1 MSRGI
6 RAVELAL
13 QLNTIDSRIRP
24 SLSMDM
30 KTEILDVEI
39 FRRLQ
44 MNSFERIYRST
55 VDLKNEKEVDFLVG
69 DLELMKEY
77 LKEKKEKARTES
89 DIAMEACIRG

>member
-6 RAVELAL
+6 KAVGLAL
-13 QLNTIDSRIRP
+13 QLNMIDSKIRP

-44 MNSFERIYRST
+44 MDSFERIYRST
-55 VDLKNEKEVDFLVG
+55 VDLKNEKEVNFLVG

-77 LKEKKEKARTES
+77 LNEKKEKARTRTES
-89 DIAMEACIRG
+89 DIRG

>member
-30 KTEILDVEI
+30 KTEVLDVEI

-44 MNSFERIYRST
+44 MDSFERIYRST
-55 VDLKNEKEVDFLVG
+55 VDLKNEKEVNFLVG

-77 LKEKKEKARTES
+77 LNEKKEKARTRTES
-89 DIAMEACIRG
+89 DIRG